1 MSVELVRQIEA
12 IVFAAD
18 DPVTVA
24 EIGRHV
30 DAPSATIRAA
40 LAELA
45 ESYASRGIVLV
56 ERGGRWLFQ
65 TAPDLGHLLRPSREL
80 PRKLSR
86 AAVET
91 LAIIAYH
98 EPATRAEIEDIRGVA
113 VSPGTLDVLL
123 ATGWVRPAGRR
134 EAPGR
139 PLEFATTPAF
149 LVDFGLGD
157 RRDLPG
163 VAELRGAGLLDREPA
178 AVVVPPDRA
187 PLATGETSGADVH
200 SVR

>member
-1 MSVELVRQIEA
+1 MIDPNLIREVEA
-12 IVFAAD
+12 IVFAAAEPLTITEIARHLSEPGD
-18 DPVTVA
+18 VA
-24 EIGRHV
+24 
-30 DAPSATIRAA
+30 AA

-45 ESYASRGIVLV
+45 ESYAARGIVLV
-56 ERGGRWLFQ
+56 ARGGRWLFQ
-65 TAPDLGHLLRPSREL
+65 TAPDLGHVLRRTREA

-86 AAVET
+86 AAIET

-98 EPATRAEIEDIRGVA
+98 EPATRAEIEDIRGVQ

-123 ATGWVRPAGRR
+123 AAGWVRPAGRR
-134 EAPGR
+134 ESPGR

-163 VAELRGAGLLDREPA
+163 LAELRAAGLLDR
-178 AVVVPPDRA
+178 A
-187 PLATGETSGADVH
+187 PATGETAVSAVH
-200 SVR
+200 IAG

>member
-1 MSVELVRQIEA
+1 MTDPQLIREVEA
-12 IVFAAD
+12 IVFAAEA
-18 DPVTVA
+18 PVTLA
-24 EIGRHV
+24 EIARHV
-30 DAPSATIRAA
+30 SEPGDIAAA

-45 ESYASRGIVLV
+45 VSYAPRGIVLV

-65 TAPDLGHLLRPSREL
+65 TAPDLGHVLRRTREA

-113 VSPGTLDVLL
+113 VSPGTVDVLM
-123 ATGWVRPAGRR
+123 AAGWVRPAGRR
-134 EAPGR
+134 ESPGR
-139 PLEFATTPAF
+139 PLQFATTPGF
-149 LVDFGLGD
+149 LADFGLAD

-163 VAELRGAGLLDREPA
+163 VADLRAAGLLDR
-178 AVVVPPDRA
+178 VPPGA
-187 PLATGETSGADVH
+187 STGEIADAGLH
-200 SVR
+200 SER

>member
-1 MSVELVRQIEA
+1 MTDPALIRAVEA

-18 DPVTVA
+18 EPVTLA

-30 DAPSATIRAA
+30 DAPAADLRAA

-45 ESYASRGIVLV
+45 DGYASRGIVLV

-65 TAPDLGHLLRPSREL
+65 TAPDLGHLLRASHDA

-91 LAIIAYH
+91 LAIVAYH
-98 EPATRAEIEDIRGVA
+98 EPTTRAEIEDIRGVA

-123 ATGWVRPAGRR
+123 AAGWIKPAGRR
-134 EAPGR
+134 ESPGR
-139 PLEFATTPAF
+139 PLEFATTPGF
-149 LVDFGLGD
+149 LADFGLAD

-163 VAELRGAGLLDREPA
+163 LADLRAAGMLDATLLD
-178 AVVVPPDRA
+178 
-187 PLATGETSGADVH
+187 ATGETSAGDVH
-200 SVR
+200 KAG

>member
-1 MSVELVRQIEA
+1 MINPALIREVEA

-18 DPVTVA
+18 NPPTVA
-24 EIGRHV
+24 EIARHLSEPGDV
-30 DAPSATIRAA
+30 PAA

-45 ESYASRGIVLV
+45 DSYSPRGVVLV

-65 TAPDLGHLLRPSREL
+65 TAPDLGHVLRRSREV

-113 VSPGTLDVLL
+113 VSPGTVDVLM
-123 ATGWVRPAGRR
+123 AAGWIKPAGRR
-134 EAPGR
+134 ESPGR
-139 PLEFATTPAF
+139 PLEFTTTPAF
-149 LVDFGLGD
+149 LVDFGLAD

-163 VAELRGAGLLDREPA
+163 IADLRAAGLLDLMPPA
-178 AVVVPPDRA
+178 IGEADSGT
-187 PLATGETSGADVH
+187 TG
-200 SVR
+200 

>member
-1 MSVELVRQIEA
+1 MSDPALIREVEA

-18 DPVTVA
+18 APVTIA
-24 EIGRHV
+24 EIARHV
-30 DAPSATIRAA
+30 SEPGNVAAA

-45 ESYASRGIVLV
+45 ASYAPRGIVLV

-65 TAPDLGHLLRPSREL
+65 TAPDLGHVLRRTREA

-98 EPATRAEIEDIRGVA
+98 EPASRAEIEDIRGVA
-113 VSPGTLDVLL
+113 VSPGTLDVLM
-123 ATGWVRPAGRR
+123 AAGWVRPAGRR
-134 EAPGR
+134 ESPGR
-139 PLEFATTPAF
+139 PLQFTTTPGF
-149 LVDFGLGD
+149 LADFGLSD

-163 VAELRGAGLLDREPA
+163 IADLRAAGLLDRMSPA
-178 AVVVPPDRA
+178 AA
-187 PLATGETSGADVH
+187 STGETAAIGLH
-200 SVR
+200 NEP

>member
-1 MSVELVRQIEA
+1 MTDPALARAVEAV
-12 IVFAAD
+12 VFAAD
-18 DPVTVA
+18 EPVTVV
-24 EIGRHV
+24 EIARHV
-30 DAPSATIRAA
+30 PAAHADLRAA
-40 LAELA
+40 LAQLA
-45 ESYASRGIVLV
+45 AGYAARGIVLV

-65 TAPDLGHLLRPSREL
+65 TAPDLGHLLRATREA

-91 LAIIAYH
+91 LAIVAYH

-123 ATGWVRPAGRR
+123 ATGWIRPAGRR

-149 LVDFGLGD
+149 LVDFGLSD
-157 RRDLPG
+157 RRNLPG
-163 VAELRGAGLLDREPA
+163 VADLRAAGMLDLR
-178 AVVVPPDRA
+178 PP
-187 PLATGETSGADVH
+187 TGESPGGDVH
-200 SVR
+200 SER

>member
-1 MSVELVRQIEA
+1 MIDPALIREVEA
-12 IVFAAD
+12 IVFAAEA
-18 DPVTVA
+18 PPTVA
-24 EIGRHV
+24 EIARHLSETANTTV
-30 DAPSATIRAA
+30 RAA

-45 ESYASRGIVLV
+45 DSYAPRGIVLV

-65 TAPDLGHLLRPSREL
+65 TAPDLGHLLRQTRDA

-113 VSPGTLDVLL
+113 VSPGTVDVLL
-123 ATGWVRPAGRR
+123 AAGWIKPAGRR
-134 EAPGR
+134 ESPGR
-139 PLEFATTPAF
+139 PLQFATTPAF

-163 VAELRGAGLLDREPA
+163 IADLRAAGLLDLR
-178 AVVVPPDRA
+178 PPGTG
-187 PLATGETSGADVH
+187 ATGDVGGIGLH
-200 SVR
+200 SER

>member
-1 MSVELVRQIEA
+1 MTDDPTLARAVEAV
-12 IVFAAD
+12 VFAAD
-18 DPVTVA
+18 APLTVGDIA
-24 EIGRHV
+24 RHV
-30 DAPSATIRAA
+30 AAGPVAIRSALRDIAA
-40 LAELA
+40 
-45 ESYASRGIVLV
+45 SYAPCGIVLV

-65 TAPDLGHLLRPSREL
+65 TAPDLGHLLRTTREA

-91 LAIIAYH
+91 LAIVAYH

-123 ATGWVRPAGRR
+123 ATGWIKPAGRR
-134 EAPGR
+134 ESPGR

-149 LVDFGLGD
+149 LVDFGLAD

-163 VAELRGAGLLDREPA
+163 VADLRAAGLLDLS
-178 AVVVPPDRA
+178 PP
-187 PLATGETSGADVH
+187 TGESPGDNVH
-200 SVR
+200 SGR